1 MAYLYTLTCCE
12 TSVDIYDDRES
23 ECGQCHSTFNVR
35 AEDWESALAAGPFGA
50 NMLPPMVCGDDCAS
64 PGVVTLADVLDK
76 ATAVILDAA
85 TPVGDTAREATAR
98 PYIGKRRA

>member
-1 MAYLYTLTCCE
+1 MVLGNIQRKGRTVKIGEPAF
-12 TSVDIYDDRES
+12 S
-23 ECGQCHSTFNVR
+23 
-35 AEDWESALAAGPFGA
+35 
-50 NMLPPMVCGDDCAS
+50 LPPMICGDDCAS

-85 TPVGDTAREATAR
+85 TPLGDTAREATAR